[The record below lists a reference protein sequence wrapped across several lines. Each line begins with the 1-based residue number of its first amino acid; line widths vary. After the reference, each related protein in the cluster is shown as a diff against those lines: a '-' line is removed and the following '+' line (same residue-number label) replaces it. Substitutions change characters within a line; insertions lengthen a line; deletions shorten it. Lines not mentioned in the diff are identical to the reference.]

1 VLVIRRFSFHQGQI
15 NATMTDIADKRNSM
29 RRRTIFGGVIF
40 RDDGRSAECSVS
52 DISETG
58 VKVATKE
65 AFESGSEVDLK
76 INKYKNI
83 HRCEVTWIRGNEI
96 GLRFLL
102 PLSKYDEELA
112 GLFKFSHF

>member
-1 VLVIRRFSFHQGQI
+1 
-15 NATMTDIADKRNSM
+15 MTDIADKRNSM

-40 RDDGRSAECSVS
+40 DDNGGSMECSVS

-58 VKVATKE
+58 VKVTSKE
-65 AFESGSEVDLK
+65 PFESGMEVDLK

-83 HRCEVTWIRGNEI
+83 HRCEVTWVRDSEM

-112 GLFKFSHF
+112 GLFKFSHK